1 VQSIGYASSTPLDT
15 LGASA
20 PRVKS
25 AERAHD
31 VAPGLAGE
39 SREQAALRTH
49 VANILDR
56 GRNITPALRAYADEL
71 PAGRQRRQLLA
82 VCRVLTRGSES
93 EATSALAALPEYWI
107 PLLSAA
113 TSSSD
118 PGHMLSEFLSES
130 QRTDQLRHQWW
141 LALAYPI
148 VLAGLALMVMLGL
161 SVFVIPQFAS
171 IFLEFDLELPPL
183 TSWILNIAAWL
194 ASWGGLIL
202 ALLGG
207 MLVVLLLNANR
218 LIPKPIVAWLSDW
231 IRPPF
236 GRRASVARFARF
248 LADLLEADVELP
260 DALRIAGH
268 SIQRARMQRAAWRLA
283 NEIERDKGQ
292 SSRVFERPLSAS
304 VYQAIS
310 ADMTTAARVHLLREI
325 SSAHADRV
333 RIGLSWTSGLIEP
346 AAIVLVGFVIGAIV
360 LGLFLPL
367 VRLVEGLSG

>member
-1 VQSIGYASSTPLDT
+1 
-15 LGASA
+15 
-20 PRVKS
+20 
-25 AERAHD
+25 
-31 VAPGLAGE
+31 
-39 SREQAALRTH
+39 
-49 VANILDR
+49 
-56 GRNITPALRAYADEL
+56 
-71 PAGRQRRQLLA
+71 
-82 VCRVLTRGSES
+82 VLTRGSES

-333 RIGLSWTSGLIEP
+333 RIGLSWTSGLVEP